1 MKVHEYQAKF
11 VLSRYGIPIPRGSV
25 ASSPAEARDA
35 AQKLGGPVVV
45 KAQVHAGG
53 RGKGGG
59 IKLVGT
65 IEEAEKAAASLL
77 GQRLVTPQTG
87 PQGVPVG
94 KVLVEEAAEL
104 SRELY
109 LGLTIDG
116 ACGGPVMIASQS
128 GGMEI
133 EEVAAL
139 EPDKILKENVDPLVG
154 FQPFQGRRLAYALNL
169 DPKLVRAASQI
180 MVDLYRMFVENDCS
194 LVEINPLAVTTN
206 GRIVALDA
214 KLSFDDDAI
223 FRHPDLN
230 ELRDASQDDPF
241 EALAQEYQVSYVK
254 LDGEV
259 GCLVNG
265 AGLAMAT
272 MDVIQYAGS
281 KPANFLDVGG
291 TADEQRIAQAFG
303 IMLSDPQVTNI
314 LVNVFG
320 GILRCDIVA
329 RGIVLAY
336 GEKGAKVP
344 LLVRM
349 QGTNMEEGREILRGS
364 GLNATFA
371 DSLADV
377 AQKMSEGLGR
387 KANHI
392 NSRSGVTREHTG

>member
-1 MKVHEYQAKF
+1 MKVHEYQAKSVF
-11 VLSRYGIPIPRGSV
+11 ARYGIPVPRGKV
-25 ASSPAEARDA
+25 ASTPAEARDV
-35 AQKLGGPVVV
+35 AQELGGRAVV

-65 IEEAEKAAASLL
+65 PDEAESAAKSLL

-94 KVLVEEAAEL
+94 KVLIEEAAEL

-116 ACGGPVMIASQS
+116 AFGGPVMIASES

-133 EEVAAL
+133 EEVAARD
-139 EPDKILKENVDPLVG
+139 PDKILKEKVDPLVG

-180 MVDLYRMFVENDCS
+180 MVDLYGMFVENDCS
-194 LVEINPLAVTTN
+194 LVEINPLAVTTD
-206 GRIVALDA
+206 GRIIALDA
-214 KLSFDDDAI
+214 KLSFDDDAL
-223 FRHPDLN
+223 FRHQDLN
-230 ELRDASQDDPF
+230 ELRDTSQDDPF
-241 EALAQEYQVSYVK
+241 EVLAQEYQVSYVK
-254 LDGEV
+254 LDGEI

-272 MDVIQYAGS
+272 MDVIQYSGL

-291 TADEQRIAQAFG
+291 TADEKRIAQAFG

-344 LLVRM
+344 LFVRM

-371 DSLADV
+371 ESLAEV

-387 KANHI
+387 
-392 NSRSGVTREHTG
+392 